1 MAVCGGEVKGGRGYV
16 PETRRLG
23 LRLPNRMDVVCGVS
37 SAAFTIHISSFQ
49 FSWVIILLPR
59 YENESLG
66 AAELRQPMLTMTM
79 WAVVRPRK
87 VGKEG
92 EKKKDGKGSRAMHS
106 SHRKKRSMEREGLF
120 VGGFFYFPRFL
131 KFSCALCRA
140 AYVACSVYAC
150 VCVFVCVLLDCFSW
164 NAIRKF
170 RIQIQMILYL
180 HSPLHIPQ
188 QGC

>member
-16 PETRRLG
+16 PETRSVG

-66 AAELRQPMLTMTM
+66 AAGLRQPMLTMTM

-87 VGKEG
+87 VGKGG
-92 EKKKDGKGSRAMHS
+92 EKKKDGKGSWAMHS
-106 SHRKKRSMEREGLF
+106 SHEQRRCKGRRMLACGWLLLFSTFSEILLRSLSSCVCRLFGLCLR
-120 VGGFFYFPRFL
+120 V
-131 KFSCALCRA
+131 
-140 AYVACSVYAC
+140 C
-150 VCVFVCVLLDCFSW
+150 VCVCV
-164 NAIRKF
+164 IRLFQLKC
-170 RIQIQMILYL
+170 Y
-180 HSPLHIPQ
+180 
-188 QGC
+188 

>member
-66 AAELRQPMLTMTM
+66 AAGLRQPMLTMTM
-79 WAVVRPRK
+79 WAVVCPRK
-87 VGKEG
+87 VDKEG
-92 EKKKDGKGSRAMHS
+92 EKKKDGKGSWAMHS
-106 SHRKKRSMEREGLF
+106 SHRKKIGMEREGLF

-150 VCVFVCVLLDCFSW
+150 VCLCVC
-164 NAIRKF
+164 
-170 RIQIQMILYL
+170 Y
-180 HSPLHIPQ
+180 
-188 QGC
+188 